1 MRDRR
6 TALQDVLVALIA
18 EGKDVVCV
26 SVDSASR
33 FKKVKDQHPERVIEC
48 GICEQAG
55 MGICAGL
62 ALQGVVP
69 VISGYATFLTM
80 RAFEQ
85 IRTDICRW
93 ALNVKICGTDTG
105 FSAQYAGFTHQAL
118 EDIAILSALDNIVVC
133 EPCDYGDTLIL
144 GRYLF
149 GTFQG
154 PVYMR
159 FGARSGEVEFSKEHQ
174 EVVFGKF
181 EPLTAGEFVGA
192 DVTFIALGQLVGV
205 ALEASLELEKK
216 GYKTFVF
223 NARFVKPLDPEM
235 VKGVARNSRLVV
247 TLEEHARIGG
257 LGDNLL
263 RAFYETGYI
272 PPLLKLGAPS
282 HFGFSGERGFLLKKC
297 GLDVFS
303 VVESVT
309 QKLEGCAASSKEVR
323 HGQPLYSDD

>member
-6 TALQDVLVALIA
+6 TALQDVLVALID
-18 EGKDVVCV
+18 EGKDIVCV
-26 SVDSASR
+26 SVDSVSR
-33 FKKVKDQHPERVIEC
+33 FKKVKEKYPERVIEC
-48 GICEQAG
+48 GICEQSG

-62 ALQGVVP
+62 ALQGMVP

-118 EDIAILSALDNIVVC
+118 EDIGILSILDNLVVC
-133 EPCDYGDTLIL
+133 EPCDYEDTVLL

-149 GTFQG
+149 ETFHG

-159 FGARSGEVEFSKEHQ
+159 FGARGGEVEFPIKHQ
-174 EVVFGKF
+174 EVKLGHF
-181 EPLTAGEFVGA
+181 EPLTGEFRGA

-205 ALEASLELEKK
+205 ALEVAQELEKK

-223 NARFVKPLDPEM
+223 NARFVKPLDNYM
-235 VKGVARNSRLVV
+235 VACVAHSSRLVV
-247 TLEEHARIGG
+247 TLEEHAKRGG

-263 RAFYETGYI
+263 LAFQETGHI

-282 HFGFSGERGFLLKKC
+282 HFGFSGERGFLLRKS
-297 GLDVFS
+297 GLEVS
-303 VVESVT
+303 PLVESIV
-309 QKLEGCAASSKEVR
+309 KEMTALGELRSMSEKHVFDR
-323 HGQPLYSDD
+323 G

>member
-6 TALQDVLVALIA
+6 TALQDILLALMD
-18 EGKDVVCV
+18 EGKDIVCV
-26 SVDSASR
+26 SVDSVSR
-33 FKKVKDQHPERVIEC
+33 FKKVKDRYPERVIEC

-62 ALQGVVP
+62 SLQGVVP

-118 EDIAILSALDNIVVC
+118 EDIAILSVLDNIVIC
-133 EPCDYGDTLIL
+133 EPCDYTDTLLL
-144 GRYLF
+144 GRDLF
-149 GTFQG
+149 GSFQG

-159 FGARSGEVEFSKEHQ
+159 FGARSGETEFFEEHR
-174 EVVFGKF
+174 EVAVGRF
-181 EPLTAGEFVGA
+181 EPLTAEEFQGA
-192 DVTFIALGQLVGV
+192 DVTLIALGQLVGT
-205 ALEASLELEKK
+205 ALEVADELEKR
-216 GYKTFVF
+216 GYRTFVF
-223 NARFVKPLDPEM
+223 NARFVKPLDANI
-235 VKGVARNSRLVV
+235 VTHVARNSCLVV
-247 TLEEHARIGG
+247 TIEEHARRGG

-263 RAFYETGYI
+263 LAFQEVGHI

-282 HFGFSGERGFLLKKC
+282 HFGFSGERGFLLRKS
-297 GLDVFS
+297 GLDAPS
-303 VVESVT
+303 IVERVL
-309 QKLEGCAASSKEVR
+309 KEMNVLEKS
-323 HGQPLYSDD
+323 

>member
-6 TALQDVLVALIA
+6 TALQDILVALID
-18 EGKDVVCV
+18 EGKDIVCV

-33 FKKVKDQHPERVIEC
+33 FKKVKDRYPERVIEC

-62 ALQGVVP
+62 SLQGMIP

-118 EDIAILSALDNIVVC
+118 EDIAILSVLDNIVVC
-133 EPCDYGDTLIL
+133 EPCDYGDTFLL

-149 GTFQG
+149 GSFQG

-159 FGARSGEVEFSKEHQ
+159 FGARSGEAEFFEEHR
-174 EVVFGKF
+174 EVVVGCF
-181 EPLTAGEFVGA
+181 EPLTAEEFQGA
-192 DVTFIALGQLVGV
+192 DVTLIALGQLVGT
-205 ALEASLELEKK
+205 ALEAADELEKR
-216 GYKTFVF
+216 GYRTFVF
-223 NARFVKPLDPEM
+223 NARFVKPLDAGM
-235 VKGVARNSRLVV
+235 VTRVAKNSCLVV
-247 TLEEHARIGG
+247 TIEEHARRGG

-263 RAFYETGYI
+263 LAFQEIGHI

-282 HFGFSGERGFLLKKC
+282 HFGFSGERGFLLRKS
-297 GLDVFS
+297 GLDMPSIVER
-303 VVESVT
+303 VVKEMNV
-309 QKLEGCAASSKEVR
+309 LEKS
-323 HGQPLYSDD
+323 